1 MKRSILSGLAVF
13 LLLPA
18 LARADSSPPP
28 DPLRPA
34 DPQALL
40 GQLATAAQ
48 QLSYTGIFVFQHG
61 GGMEASRVVHTF
73 DHGQEKTRID
83 TLDGPPR
90 EIIRLNDEMRCYFP
104 DIHSIR
110 LQRAESRHFFPA
122 LIAPPLEDYSD
133 NYDISVVGQDRVAGH
148 DCHVIALRPRD
159 PLRYGHEFCA
169 DAATSLLLRAVTLG
183 PHNEPIQ
190 MSVFTAVTI
199 GGRPDPAQ
207 FKPAFPGTDNWRQD
221 TVPPL
226 GPEADHTG
234 WVVAKAPP
242 GFHKIVEVRRPIPGR
257 HGAMTH
263 LVYSDGLSTVSVFI
277 EPAEGAPPR
286 PDRVET
292 LPNALSYYS
301 ARRDDHQITAVGE
314 VPLASITQIGQSV
327 INLRS
332 SHP

>member
-1 MKRSILSGLAVF
+1 MKKPLPLGLALL

-18 LARADSSPPP
+18 LAWADPPRPP

-48 QLSYTGIFVFQHG
+48 QLSYSGIFVFQHE

-73 DHGQEKTRID
+73 ERGQEKTRID

-104 DIHSIR
+104 DVHAIR

-122 LIAPPLEDYSD
+122 LIAPPFETYSD

-159 PLRYGHEFCA
+159 PLRYAHEFCA
-169 DAATSLLLRAVTLG
+169 DTATSLLLRAVTLG
-183 PHNEPIQ
+183 PHGEPIQ

-199 GGRPDPAQ
+199 GGHPDPAQ
-207 FKPAFPGTDNWRQD
+207 FRPAFPGTDNWRQD
-221 TVPPL
+221 SVPSL
-226 GPEADHTG
+226 GPEADHSG
-234 WVVAKAPP
+234 WVVSNAPP
-242 GFHKIVEVRRPIPGR
+242 GFHKIVEVRRPMPG
-257 HGAMTH
+257 HNAAMTH

-277 EPAEGAPPR
+277 EPAEGEAPR
-286 PDRVET
+286 PDRVEM

-301 ARRDDHQITAVGE
+301 ARRDDRQITAVGE
-314 VPLASITQIGQSV
+314 VPLASIKQIGQSV